1 MEIKTVI
8 KNMQNTI
15 YGKELLLE
23 ATKIREEYW
32 TKINDQ
38 RELLVAQAT
47 ISFLEV
53 NIGELKRILNDLEM
67 CV

>member
-1 MEIKTVI
+1 MDIKKVI
-8 KNMQNTI
+8 KNLHNTI
-15 YGKELLLE
+15 YGKELLLT
-23 ATKIREEYW
+23 ATILRSDYW
-32 TKINDQ
+32 KSISDQ
-38 RELLVAQAT
+38 KELLVAQAT